1 MAFSIESD
9 PTLAAAVGP
18 PASPLPLTG
27 VSGAG
32 SLTNPYLLPA
42 TPWEFL
48 LAAGRATAAIFSPFK
63 QLFEISSHWAVA
75 RWFWAIDWSST
86 DIALSPY
93 AGEIRNHHRAA
104 FSEAM
109 GLAAALLVA
118 EHQAGDTLPAGLW
131 RGGPMLVDVDSLGHT
146 GQRPDLLIF
155 FGQPA
160 HTTYVIEAKGNRT
173 GRDVS
178 IKQLQRGIGQVLA
191 LAGTAERLVVGAA
204 APGPSLTVHA
214 ITVQGQQSKSPGGRR
229 RLAAAEEQ
237 AFAMEMRRLASF
249 AGAAGLGEGDW
260 NREGSVFAIPQL
272 GRQIVGRSFVLAGEG
287 LSAEISMGVDRE
299 IVENLSQVRS
309 LKDLAALRARVNAA
323 DNHRTPPG
331 NEAQL
336 SLMETGRAAAV
347 ALDGCALSI
356 SLR

>member
-1 MAFSIESD
+1 MALAIESD
-9 PTLAAAVGP
+9 STLATAVGHA
-18 PASPLPLTG
+18 ASPLSLTG
-27 VSGAG
+27 IAGAG
-32 SLTNPYLLPA
+32 SLADPYLLPA

-48 LAAGRATAAIFSPFK
+48 LAAGRATAAIFSPYK
-63 QLFEISSHWAVA
+63 QLFEISSHWAIA
-75 RWFWAIDWSST
+75 RWFWAIDWSNT
-86 DIALSPY
+86 DIALSPH
-93 AGEIRNHHRAA
+93 AGEIHNHHRAA
-104 FSEAM
+104 FSETM

-118 EHQAGDTLPAGLW
+118 EHQAGDALPSGLW
-131 RGGPMLVDVDSLGHT
+131 RGGPMLVDVDSLGLS

-178 IKQLQRGIGQVLA
+178 IEQLERGIGQVLS
-191 LAGTAERLVVGAA
+191 LSGIAERLVVGAA
-204 APGPSLTVHA
+204 APGPGLTAHA
-214 ITVQGQQSKSPGGRR
+214 VSVKSAQSKDRGGRR

-249 AGAAGLGEGDW
+249 AGAAGLGESDW
-260 NREGSVFAIPQL
+260 NREDSVFAIPQL
-272 GRQIVGRSFVLAGEG
+272 GRQIVGRSFVLAGED
-287 LSAEISMGVDRE
+287 LSAEINVGVDRE
-299 IVENLSQVRS
+299 IIENLSRVKS
-309 LKDLAALRARVNAA
+309 LKELAALRARVNAA